1 MKVIPPL
8 EITDAR
14 LVSSNTAEPGTG
26 ESAWSAGTTYA
37 LGQQVIRATTHSIY
51 ENVLAGADSGLPE
64 NTPTRWLLVGPTNR
78 FAMFDLLRNS
88 QTVAAS
94 PLTVKLSAGRRINS
108 LALLGVEAGSATVSM
123 TVGGEVVYSVTRNMS
138 RRTTTTW
145 SAYFYGEFIFKPNL
159 ILFDLP
165 LFSNSTVTVTLTS
178 TTGSVKCGACV
189 IGTAVDIGSAE
200 YTAESDALNFSKIDR
215 DTFGNA
221 VLIPR
226 RSVPKTQQTLFL
238 DKEGVNKVIDVRD
251 KLNAVPAVWSGL
263 DDDQDGYFDALLI
276 LGIYKQFTVNLAYP
290 DYAKVTLQLEE
301 I

>member
-26 ESAWSAGTTYA
+26 ETAWVEATTYV
-37 LGQQVIRATTHSIY
+37 LGQRVVRSTTHSIY
-51 ENVLAGADSGLPE
+51 ENVLAGANSGLPE

-78 FAMFDLLRNS
+78 GAMFDLLRNS

-94 PLTVKLSAGRRINS
+94 PLTVQLSPGRRINS

-145 SAYFYGEFIFKPNL
+145 SEYFYGEFIFKPNL

-165 LFSNSTVTVTLTS
+165 LFSNSTVTITLTS

-238 DKEGVNKVIDVRD
+238 DKEGVNKVIDVRE

>member
-8 EITDAR
+8 EITDSR

-37 LGQQVIRATTHSIY
+37 LGQQVIRTSTHSIY
-51 ENVLAGADSGLPE
+51 ENVLAGANSGLPE